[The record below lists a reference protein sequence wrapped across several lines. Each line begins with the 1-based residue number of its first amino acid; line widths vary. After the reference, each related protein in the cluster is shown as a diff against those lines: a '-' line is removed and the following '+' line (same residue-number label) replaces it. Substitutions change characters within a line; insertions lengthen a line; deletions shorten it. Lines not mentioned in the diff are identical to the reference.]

1 MITSIEWGTYIDSS
15 GRIEKNTKVAFDTT
29 QEMLEFHASLGEFQ
43 KGVYGSTTM
52 NYLIIST
59 EKVPVSEY
67 YAYLKAEEEE

>member
-1 MITSIEWGTYIDSS
+1 MITTIDWGTYIDGS
-15 GRIEKNTKVAFDTT
+15 GRIEKNTKVTFDTT
-29 QEMLEFHASLGEFQ
+29 EEMLEFHAGLGEFQ

>member
-1 MITSIEWGTYIDSS
+1 MITEIDWGTYIDSK
-15 GRIEKNTKVAFDTT
+15 GLIEKNTKMRFDTT
-29 QEMLEFHASLGEFQ
+29 REMLEFYESLGEFQ

-67 YAYLKAEEEE
+67 HDYLKRQEEE

>member
-1 MITSIEWGTYIDSS
+1 MITEIDWGTYIDSK
-15 GRIEKNTKVAFDTT
+15 GLIEKNTKMSFDSTR
-29 QEMLEFHASLGEFQ
+29 EMLEFYERLGEFQ

-67 YAYLKAEEEE
+67 HDYLKRQEEE